1 MKATTTSGVDA
12 GRINPLSNGRVEV
25 EARKVTGKIDQDVF
39 IMSGFERA
47 RLCYITPSGEDGV
60 TTEDTFPIIKG
71 SDGNGEG
78 LFIAGRASASGRILY
93 RRWGKV
99 IFLKRWQLV
108 EPIEKWELGDNS

>member
-39 IMSGFERA
+39 IMSGFERP
-47 RLCYITPSGEDGV
+47 RLCNIYPSEEDGA
-60 TTEDTFPIIKG
+60 TAEDTFLIIKG
-71 SDGNGEG
+71 GDGNGEG
-78 LFIAGRASASGRILY
+78 LLIAGRASASDRILH

-108 EPIEKWELGDNS
+108 ERIETWELGDFN